1 MGVRRRERAKM
12 IDKPPPPRP
21 TLAQSKEKSPDE
33 LHEEIMRAW
42 DAVPARPRSAPAAR
56 VSVVAPATW
65 RVGPGMN
72 FDALPDEAA
81 LPGLEEALRREAAAA
96 RGARRATP
104 RNRPLGG

>member
-1 MGVRRRERAKM
+1 M

-56 VSVVAPATW
+56 VSVVAP
-65 RVGPGMN
+65 
-72 FDALPDEAA
+72 
-81 LPGLEEALRREAAAA
+81 
-96 RGARRATP
+96 
-104 RNRPLGG
+104 